1 MLTRHWKGSSISWA
15 RKKILRAMSFFLL
28 LLVAGEA
35 LATDE
40 VSPPLVPCFRPASPV
55 LPASG
60 RSKLSSA
67 IYLQTS
73 PFLHRTESLSGG
85 LAAIPPFQRH
95 ALRGGQ
101 IKVRYFGSRVAYS
114 PNSDATRQRGRLSYI
129 PPTHLAG
136 DIELN
141 PGPTVT
147 TQNASKLTS
156 PSLPAPSQD
165 TCAACPSSSVRK
177 AAITC
182 GNCGVRW
189 HTSCARLTLA
199 QARALSIWHC
209 RDCRAGSAV
218 SNTSGEITVV
228 TKLVSPTPAD
238 AAPFTLSERLN
249 GLRRSCTVI
258 KRIPKAARA
267 SAADC
272 LSRLIDKAIAEPS
285 ADAWERFLSFAFIA
299 LRAPAKATSNPR
311 PTAASIIKKQ
321 VVDMES
327 GSQPV
332 PERRTSPISK
342 KAVSEDAIA
351 RRVRSKCADGD
362 VKAALR
368 ALTSNEDFVHPTSNI
383 INVLREKHPPTPSDE
398 DLPPPPQ
405 ANDTPPLQV
414 TAEQVRS
421 AIESMPTG
429 SSAGLDGIRPLH
441 LRQLISTDAVEP
453 GRRLLRSLT
462 VLTNIALDGRIPECA
477 RDAFFGAALCALR
490 KKDGG
495 LRPIAVGSVYR
506 RLPCRIAAHHVADLL
521 APEFRPIQ
529 LGVGTRLGCEAAVH
543 AAREFMS
550 KVTDES
556 PPSVLVKVD
565 VRNAFNSVR
574 RDVMLKAIHDRC
586 PETYRL
592 AFQAYSAPTPLH
604 IGDYTIPSRCGVQ
617 QGDPLG
623 PVGFSLAIDDCA
635 RSMKSLLNV
644 WYLDDAT
651 LAGPVG
657 AVVEDLISLQSQLPE
672 LGLELNSAK
681 CELTVL
687 GNLSEDR
694 RSSIVKEMQAAL
706 PGIRETPLSSL
717 TLLGS
722 PLDATGIQAATESA
736 ADTVSTLCN
745 RILALDTHTAVFFLS
760 HHVSAPRLQYLLR
773 SSPMYKNGKGLQE
786 IDNMVRTA
794 LTDVCNVKM
803 EDGTWIQATLP
814 LRHGGLGVRSV
825 ENLAL
830 PCHIASLTAATPLI
844 ASIIPTIAGD
854 DTPSALKPAL
864 DCFRASTGVI
874 TLPDP
879 LAAGR
884 QRTWDDAASAACRD
898 QLMSGTNQIHRA
910 RLLASSQPHTAAWL
924 QAVPVPSLGLHLDP
938 ETVRIAVALRLG
950 AQICEPH
957 ACLLCGH
964 HVTRLGLHALSCKK
978 SAGRF
983 PRHAQLNDLVKRGL
997 SAAVSPSVLEPA
1009 GLDRG
1014 DGRRPDGLTTFPFT
1028 RGRCLAWDATCTD
1041 TFADSAVAACAVDA
1055 GSAARSAEARKMQ
1068 RYASLASQYL
1078 FVPLAVETSGVI
1090 GPAGTRFIKELGQRI
1105 AAMTGDR
1112 RETTWLW
1119 QRMSMAIIRGNAAA
1133 IRGSAAQTALS
1144 FAVSHP
1150 TLSSTSQSLASTDR
1164 AKGLSPPPPS
1174 VTAMPMVSAVWKEAS
1189 SHFKSPAGEPP
1200 ILDPPIAEAAL
1211 PAQLPRGLINL
1222 GNTCY
1227 MNAVLQALFHSDQL
1241 CSEVLAVRPS
1251 PSRPH
1256 LAALQRVFAFLAFS
1270 QRPAHSPVE
1279 FQRAALPPWFKRGRQ
1294 NDCSEF
1300 LMYLLDAMHEEER
1313 ASACLAIPAAPTTI
1327 PLLVQPAV
1335 TPRVWADT
1343 SEPGPAA
1350 ADGSRSRRRHR
1361 LSLIPWT
1368 RRGGAAITD
1377 NTLGPGQR

>member
-1 MLTRHWKGSSISWA
+1 MLFGTNA
-15 RKKILRAMSFFLL
+15 RETSDTINY
-28 LLVAGEA
+28 
-35 LATDE
+35 
-40 VSPPLVPCFRPASPV
+40 SPSTIHSR
-55 LPASG
+55 
-60 RSKLSSA
+60 
-67 IYLQTS
+67 TS
-73 PFLHRTESLSGG
+73 TFLHRTESFLGG
-85 LAAIPPFQRH
+85 YIAIAPIQRH
-95 ALRGGQ
+95 LLRTGQ
-101 IKVRYFGSRVAYS
+101 IKVRYFGSRVAYCA
-114 PNSDATRQRGRLSYI
+114 NSDATRQRGRLSYI
-129 PPTHLAG
+129 APTHLAG

-141 PGPTVT
+141 PGPIGT
-147 TQNASKLTS
+147 TQKAPKPSSCS
-156 PSLPAPSQD
+156 PPAPSQD
-165 TCAACPSSSVRK
+165 TCAACPSSSTRK

-182 GNCGVRW
+182 SNCGVRW

-199 QARALSIWHC
+199 QARALSIWHR
-209 RDCRAGSAV
+209 RDCRVDSTV
-218 SNTSGEITVV
+218 SNASGEITVA
-228 TKLVSPTPAD
+228 TQLVSRTLAD
-238 AAPFTLSERLN
+238 MAPVTLSARLAE
-249 GLRRSCTVI
+249 LRRGCTVI

-272 LSRLIDKAIAEPS
+272 LSNLIDKAVAEPS
-285 ADAWERFLSFAFIA
+285 ADTWERFLSFAFIA
-299 LRAPAKATSNPR
+299 LRAPAKTTSNPR

-321 VVDMES
+321 VVGMES

-332 PERRTSPISK
+332 PGRYTTSISK
-342 KAVSEDAIA
+342 KTVPEDAIT

-362 VKAALR
+362 VKASLR
-368 ALTSNEDFVHPTSNI
+368 ALTSSEDFVHPTSDI
-383 INVLREKHPPTPSDE
+383 VSILMEKHPPTPSDE

-405 ANDTPPLQV
+405 ANDPPPLQV

-429 SSAGLDGIRPLH
+429 SAAGLDGIRPLH

-453 GRRLLRSLT
+453 GRRFLRSLT

-495 LRPIAVGSVYR
+495 LRPIAVDSVYR
-506 RLPCRIAAHHVADLL
+506 RLPCRIAAHHAADLL

-550 KVTDES
+550 KVTDDS
-556 PPSVLVKVD
+556 PPSVFVKVD

-574 RDVMLKAIHDRC
+574 RDIMLKAIYNRC

-651 LAGPVG
+651 LAGPIG
-657 AVVEDLISLQSQLPE
+657 AVTEDLVSLQSRLPE

-681 CELTVL
+681 CELTIR
-687 GNLSEDR
+687 GNLTDDH
-694 RSSIVKEMQAAL
+694 RSSIVKGMQATL
-706 PGIRETPLSSL
+706 PGIRETPLNCL

-722 PLDATGIQAATESA
+722 PLDETGIQAATETA
-736 ADTVSTLCN
+736 ADTVPTLCN
-745 RILALDTHTAVFFLS
+745 RIRGLDTHTAVFFLS

-773 SSPMYKNGKGLQE
+773 SSPMYKNEKGLRE
-786 IDNMVRTA
+786 IDNTVRSA
-794 LTDVCNVKM
+794 LTDVCNVKI
-803 EDGTWIQATLP
+803 EDKAWIQATLP

-825 ENLAL
+825 ESFAL
-830 PCHIASLTAATPLI
+830 SCHIASLTAATPLI
-844 ASIIPTIAGD
+844 ASIIPTIVGD

-864 DCFRASTGVI
+864 DCFRTSTSVT

-879 LAAGR
+879 TAAGR
-884 QRTWDDAASAACRD
+884 QRTWDDAASVACRD
-898 QLMSGTNQIHRA
+898 QLMIGTNQIHRA

-938 ETVRIAVALRLG
+938 ETTVRIAVALRLG

-957 ACLLCGH
+957 ICRLCGRV
-964 HVTRLGLHALSCKK
+964 VTRLGLHALSCKK

-997 SAAVSPSVLEPA
+997 SAAGIPSALEPV

-1055 GSAARSAEARKMQ
+1055 GSAARSAEVRKMQ
-1068 RYASLASQYL
+1068 RYATLASQYL

-1090 GPAGTRFIKELGQRI
+1090 RACRHQVYKRARPTNSCC
-1105 AAMTGDR
+1105 DR
-1112 RETTWLW
+1112 
-1119 QRMSMAIIRGNAAA
+1119 
-1133 IRGSAAQTALS
+1133 
-1144 FAVSHP
+1144 
-1150 TLSSTSQSLASTDR
+1150 
-1164 AKGLSPPPPS
+1164 
-1174 VTAMPMVSAVWKEAS
+1174 
-1189 SHFKSPAGEPP
+1189 
-1200 ILDPPIAEAAL
+1200 
-1211 PAQLPRGLINL
+1211 
-1222 GNTCY
+1222 
-1227 MNAVLQALFHSDQL
+1227 
-1241 CSEVLAVRPS
+1241 
-1251 PSRPH
+1251 
-1256 LAALQRVFAFLAFS
+1256 
-1270 QRPAHSPVE
+1270 
-1279 FQRAALPPWFKRGRQ
+1279 
-1294 NDCSEF
+1294 
-1300 LMYLLDAMHEEER
+1300 
-1313 ASACLAIPAAPTTI
+1313 
-1327 PLLVQPAV
+1327 
-1335 TPRVWADT
+1335 
-1343 SEPGPAA
+1343 
-1350 ADGSRSRRRHR
+1350 
-1361 LSLIPWT
+1361 
-1368 RRGGAAITD
+1368 
-1377 NTLGPGQR
+1377 